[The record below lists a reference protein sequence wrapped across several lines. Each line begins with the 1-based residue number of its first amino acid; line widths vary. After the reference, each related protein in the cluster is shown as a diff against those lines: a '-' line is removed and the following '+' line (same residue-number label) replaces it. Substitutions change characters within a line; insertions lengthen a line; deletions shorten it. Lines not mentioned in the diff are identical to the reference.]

1 MPIDWNRFDQD
12 LDRIIEQGARETD
25 RELAEKAA
33 SLTRMTA
40 EEIQELLPSP
50 ADVKKLSELMK
61 IVRSA
66 KERTEKANE
75 IAANAE
81 KFAGLIL
88 TLLTRLA

>member
-1 MPIDWNRFDQD
+1 MPIDWNRFDKD
-12 LDRIIEQGARETD
+12 LDRIIERGAEKTD
-25 RELAEKAA
+25 EELAEKAA

-40 EEIQELLPSP
+40 DEIRELLPSP
-50 ADVKKLSELMK
+50 ADVKKLSELMQ

-66 KERTEKANE
+66 KERTEKVND

-81 KFAGLIL
+81 KFAGIVL

>member
-1 MPIDWNRFDQD
+1 MPIDWNRFDKD

-81 KFAGLIL
+81 KFAGIIL